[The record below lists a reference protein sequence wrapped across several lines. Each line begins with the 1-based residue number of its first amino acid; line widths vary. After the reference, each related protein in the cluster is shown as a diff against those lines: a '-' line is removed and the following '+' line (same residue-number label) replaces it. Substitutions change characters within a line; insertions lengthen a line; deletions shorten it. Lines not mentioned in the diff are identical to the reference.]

1 MVSWY
6 SGLMNT
12 GHDERAK
19 TRVLLFSDRT
29 LFARGIKDMLH
40 QERNLQILGW
50 ETDPSRALQS
60 IAQIHPDAVIV
71 ATWNAANEFAPA
83 VMTVLRRDPAIK
95 VVEVNLES
103 NTLFIYGKELRV
115 VREVKDL
122 LEAIQQSAAPKNEPP
137 ADVFDL
143 PG

>member
-1 MVSWY
+1 MK
-6 SGLMNT
+6 
-12 GHDERAK
+12 R
-19 TRVLLFSDRT
+19 
-29 LFARGIKDMLH
+29 
-40 QERNLQILGW
+40 
-50 ETDPSRALQS
+50 SR
-60 IAQIHPDAVIV
+60 IAIV
-71 ATWNAANEFAPA
+71 ALALIGLITACASPEPTVTAPVSGGPPSSPSPQPLPSPTALPTSTPTPILPKEF
-83 VMTVLRRDPAIK
+83 TVCQA
-95 VVEVNLES
+95 LEP